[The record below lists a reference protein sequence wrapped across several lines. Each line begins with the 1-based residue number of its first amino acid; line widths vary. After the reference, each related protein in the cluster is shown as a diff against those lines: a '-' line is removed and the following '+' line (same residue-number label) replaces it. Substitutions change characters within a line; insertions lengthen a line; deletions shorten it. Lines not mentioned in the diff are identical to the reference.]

1 MSLSSPSQSIPTKY
15 LNHSKEE
22 TLKSSYY
29 LLPFAHRLN
38 FPHCRHSIE
47 HQGKGHLLRPFSS
60 SFFLFLRNQPSS
72 VATTSDPP
80 SQKLPNTF

>member
-47 HQGKGHLLRPFSS
+47 HQGRLKIPFGEKHFCVIRKKSYW
-60 SFFLFLRNQPSS
+60 
-72 VATTSDPP
+72 
-80 SQKLPNTF
+80 